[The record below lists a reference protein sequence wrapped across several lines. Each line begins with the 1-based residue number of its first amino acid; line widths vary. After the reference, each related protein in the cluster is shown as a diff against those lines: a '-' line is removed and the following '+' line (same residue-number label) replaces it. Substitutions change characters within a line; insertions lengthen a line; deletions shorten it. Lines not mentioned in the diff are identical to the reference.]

1 MLNNMPVFLKGDA
14 TPGEKK
20 QFVRAT
26 AAYEFL
32 HSDLP
37 TTAATTD
44 LLLFPSISGRAASDR
59 TRAWEE
65 GKGPFI
71 FVSTYI

>member
-1 MLNNMPVFLKGDA
+1 MPAFLKGDA
-14 TPGEKK
+14 TPEEKK
-20 QFVRAT
+20 QFERAT
-26 AAYEFL
+26 AAYGFL

-37 TTAATTD
+37 TAAAAATD
-44 LLLFPSISGRAASDR
+44 LFLFPSISGRAGSDR